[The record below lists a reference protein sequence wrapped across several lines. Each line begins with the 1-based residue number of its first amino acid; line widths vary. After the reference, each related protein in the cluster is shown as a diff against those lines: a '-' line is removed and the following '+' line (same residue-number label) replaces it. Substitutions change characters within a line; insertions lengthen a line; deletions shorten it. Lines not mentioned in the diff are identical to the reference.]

1 MARIQSRMTPA
12 AQSYDYPSPHSAS
25 RRGLRD
31 LLVYCISDASHH
43 ACRHFLVPEAGED
56 TSFSRGYNRT
66 KSCLRQNRCRHQ
78 RLRRAKLEPHRMKPE
93 SFPLK
98 NPLISNKK
106 EREYN
111 DKKLKTKRM
120 QRLGDA
126 ATVYVAGMTAMTA
139 SQQEAVTSDAWSSAA
154 KWP

>member
-1 MARIQSRMTPA
+1 
-12 AQSYDYPSPHSAS
+12 
-25 RRGLRD
+25 
-31 LLVYCISDASHH
+31 
-43 ACRHFLVPEAGED
+43 
-56 TSFSRGYNRT
+56 
-66 KSCLRQNRCRHQ
+66 
-78 RLRRAKLEPHRMKPE
+78 MKPE